1 VFRSGI
7 VSIIGRPNV
16 GKSTLLNTILGEKI
30 VITSDK
36 PQTTR
41 TRALGVK
48 HAEGGQI
55 IFIDTPGIHDQSGL
69 LNEYMVKVA
78 LKTLREVNLI
88 LYMVEAGRGIEKGD
102 RFVIDKLGKVK
113 TPVILCINKV
123 DLIKRERLLPLMKQ
137 YADLFPFKDVIP
149 LSARNNDGVDALV
162 SLLLKAL
169 PEGPPYFPDDAVTDM
184 PEKFIAAEMIREK
197 VFRTLQKEVPYS
209 VAVLVDTFKETPRKK
224 LISLRATIYV
234 ERDSQK
240 GIIIGEGGR
249 MLKEIGTRARKD
261 MEKLFGQ
268 RVYLELFVSVKKN
281 WTKDGRRLKEF
292 GYDFSQ

>member
-1 VFRSGI
+1 MFRSGI

-41 TRALGVK
+41 NRALGVK

-55 IFIDTPGIHDQSGL
+55 IFIDTPGIHEQSGL

-88 LYMVEAGRGIEKGD
+88 LYMAEAGRGIDRGD

-123 DLIKRERLLPLMKQ
+123 DLIKRERLLPLMKL
-137 YADLFPFKDVIP
+137 YADLFPFKDIVP
-149 LSARNNDGVDALV
+149 LSALNNDGVDTLI
-162 SLLLKAL
+162 SLLLNAL
-169 PEGPPYFPDDAVTDM
+169 PEGPRYFPDDAVTDM

-197 VFRTLQKEVPYS
+197 IFRTLQKEVPYS
-209 VAVLVDTFKETPRKK
+209 VAVLVDTFKEVPQKK
-224 LISLRATIYV
+224 LISITASIYV

-240 GIIIGEGGR
+240 GIIIGEGGK
-249 MLKEIGTRARKD
+249 MLKGIGMRARKD

-268 RVYLELFVSVKKN
+268 QVYLKLFVTVKKN

-292 GYDFSQ
+292 GYDFSH